1 MDFRQRLKDRP
12 LFLDGAMGS
21 MLQRYGLE
29 AGQASDIQN
38 LTNARAVVDI
48 HRQYIDAGADILT
61 ANTFG
66 AYSLHHNNSNEII
79 AAAVS
84 HMKEAIDNSNTG
96 PDRKLMALDMGPT
109 GQLLEP
115 YGDLTFEACYD
126 VFLQAAQAGAKAGVD
141 LILIET
147 MTDLQE
153 VKAAVLAAKTTGL
166 PVIASMTF
174 DKSERTMMGVDLS
187 SMAEL
192 LESLEVDALG
202 MNCGYGPE
210 LYEELLPKLIEH
222 TNLPIIVQPNAG
234 LPEMVDRKIH
244 YPMSAADFAK
254 SMAKMACIAQNAGN
268 KMLLGGCCG
277 TTPDHIKG
285 MIALCQH

>member
-1 MDFRQRLKDRP
+1 MDFRQRLKEGP

-21 MLQRYGLE
+21 MLQRYGLDT
-29 AGQASDIQN
+29 GQASDMQN
-38 LTNARAVVDI
+38 LINGKAVVEI
-48 HRQYIDAGADILT
+48 HQQYIDAGADILT

-66 AYSLHHNNSNEII
+66 AYALNHYNADKII
-79 AAAVS
+79 EAAVN
-84 HMKEAIDNSNTG
+84 HMKEAIANSNANG
-96 PDRKLMALDMGPT
+96 RKLMALDMGPT

-115 YGDLTFEACYD
+115 YGDLTFEDCYD

-153 VKAAVLAAKTTGL
+153 MKAAVLAAKTTGL

-174 DKSERTMMGVDLS
+174 DKSERTMMGVDLP
-187 SMAEL
+187 SMVAL
-192 LESLEVDALG
+192 LESLEVDVLG

-210 LYEELLPKLIEH
+210 LYETLLPKLIEH
-222 TNLPIIVQPNAG
+222 TRLPVLVQPNAG
-234 LPEMVDRKIH
+234 LPEMIDGKVH
-244 YPMSAADFAK
+244 YPMTAEDFAK
-254 SMAKMACIAQNAGN
+254 SMAKMADIARNAGN
-268 KMLLGGCCG
+268 EILLGGCCG

-285 MIALCQH
+285 MIALCRC